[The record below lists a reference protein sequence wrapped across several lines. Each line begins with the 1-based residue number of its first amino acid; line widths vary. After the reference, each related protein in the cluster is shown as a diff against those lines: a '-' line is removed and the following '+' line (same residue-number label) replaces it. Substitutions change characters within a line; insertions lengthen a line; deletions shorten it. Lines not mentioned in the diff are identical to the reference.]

1 MLSERLNYGLAFS
14 NTGDWQII
22 DTLHL
27 PGIRDDFS
35 ITLAEPFTYFVA
47 PHQFIDHHLNINHLS
62 NDDYKLTR
70 ASLSKSHPHKIK
82 DLILLYHNVDLSPP
96 KPTWAD
102 DLSFH
107 PTRRNNNYP

>member
-1 MLSERLNYGLAFS
+1 MIGERLNYGLAFS

-22 DTLHL
+22 DTIHL

-62 NDDYKLTR
+62 FDDYILAR
-70 ASLSKSHPHKIK
+70 KSFNQFYKDKIK
-82 DLILLYHNVDLSPP
+82 NLILLYHNVDLSPP

-102 DLSFH
+102 DLTFL
-107 PTRRNNNYP
+107 PKNNKYNQF